1 MVRATS
7 TTTTATSS
15 RALILLVASAF
26 FMENLDGTVIATAL
40 PQMGIDFHA
49 SAIDVS
55 LGMTVYL
62 LTLGILIPISGWVAD
77 RFGARRVFTSAIAL
91 FTFASLLCSLSGSL
105 TQFITWRILQGVGG
119 ALMVPVGR
127 LVVLRATDKTEL
139 IRALTS
145 LTWPGLIAPVLGPP
159 LGGFLTTY
167 ASWRWIFFLNIPLGL
182 AGIAGSAI
190 LLRHYNETVRRPLD
204 VLGFLLSG
212 SALALLLYGADLAGQ
227 TNFST
232 SSLACLVAGT
242 TIGVAAVRHLLRH
255 PHPLV
260 DLSLLRIPSFAVT
273 AWAGSLFRVV
283 ITVAPFLLALMFQIA
298 MGFDAF
304 TSGLLVLGI
313 FAGNLAMKL
322 VTAKIL
328 HRYGFRVVLLTNG
341 LLLVASTLMCGFIT
355 RGTSVWTIGA
365 ILFLAGSARSMQL
378 SALTALA
385 FADVDAQR
393 MSSAS
398 TLMSAIVQLS
408 LGLGVAV
415 GALVLSIAVTVGHGA
430 IGQPGLG
437 DFRMAFVFT
446 AMLGLI
452 AVGLA
457 TTLDRNAGSSM
468 RSDRSR

>member
-341 LLLVASTLMCGFIT
+341 L
-355 RGTSVWTIGA
+355 VWTIGA